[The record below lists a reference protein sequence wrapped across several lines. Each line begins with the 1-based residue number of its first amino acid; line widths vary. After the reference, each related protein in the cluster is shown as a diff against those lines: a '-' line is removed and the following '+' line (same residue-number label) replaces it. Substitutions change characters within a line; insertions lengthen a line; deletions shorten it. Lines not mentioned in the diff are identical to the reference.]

1 MSVDCSLDVAELKTA
16 YQYSDICI
24 FPSLADEWG
33 LVPIEAMASGVPV
46 LGSSLAQSMK
56 TYVNDNINGWT
67 FDPTSTEDTLDS
79 IDRALSCSP
88 EQLLAMGQLAKKSVA
103 SISPSATADC
113 FCKIVRQLVI
123 NDQDE

>member
-1 MSVDCSLDVAELKTA
+1 ML
-16 YQYSDICI
+16 
-24 FPSLADEWG
+24 
-33 LVPIEAMASGVPV
+33 IEAMASGVPA
-46 LGSSLAQSMK
+46 LGISFAQSVE

-67 FDPTSTEDTLDS
+67 FDPTSIEDNLDL
-79 IDRALSCSP
+79 INRALSCSP

-123 NDQDE
+123 SQDE